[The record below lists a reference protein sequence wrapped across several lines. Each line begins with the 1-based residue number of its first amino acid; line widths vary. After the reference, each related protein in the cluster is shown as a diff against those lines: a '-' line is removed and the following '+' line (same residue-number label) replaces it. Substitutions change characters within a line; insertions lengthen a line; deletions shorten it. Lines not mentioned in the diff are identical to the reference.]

1 MFTRTNGFRK
11 SKAAS
16 SVSLALCVGM
26 ISAGVFSYS
35 PAAFAQDEDEA
46 DNAVEKISV
55 TGSRIRAPGTESSS
69 PIISIGEEE
78 IKFAGTPE
86 FERVL
91 RALPSTIPADGSNAN
106 NGTAG
111 AATIDLRGL
120 GAQRNLVLLD
130 GKRMVPFNF
139 NGQVDTT
146 NIPTALIER
155 IDVVT
160 GGASAV
166 YGSDAVAGA
175 INVILKKDFEGVALD
190 MNHSQTGDS
199 DGDQDS
205 IALTLGSNFDDDRG
219 NAVLSISWFNREAIR
234 LGQRPLGQL
243 GINSNTGAGYAEFL
257 AGESP
262 ADPVAGCGGPNV
274 VDFVNGSG
282 STTAIPTRFELIGT
296 GVSGQ
301 FRDDRTLGDQC
312 SRFNFNPFNFY
323 QTPAQRYSATAL
335 ANYMINDNAEVYAS
349 FNYSNSSVDQQVAP
363 SGTFGAAF
371 DLPLYNPFISDQ
383 ALQWILDGANDAVA
397 GGSLVD
403 GGSWTDRNAN
413 GVVDSEDS
421 LNVRLRRR
429 TLELGPRTE
438 RFDSDIWQLNLGVRG
453 EISDGWE
460 YDVSYQYG
468 ESNRTTVRDGYTN
481 LPNIQA
487 ALDTRDGVT
496 CASGGTCVPIDL
508 FGGFGTITEEQA
520 GFARAIAI
528 QQQKYEQEIG
538 SVVFTGPVD
547 VVMLPTA
554 DAPLSMS
561 FGFEFRNETGLLEPD
576 ECLKLAPASCQGGA
590 GGNLL
595 PIKGGYKSQDVYFE
609 GLLPLVDGKAFAEK
623 VDFEF
628 GFRTSDYDTIGRTD
642 SWKYGLNW
650 RPADT
655 LLLRVMKQRANRAP
669 NIAELSSPVTSG
681 LSNATGDP
689 CSVENAANI
698 DSRLT
703 QLCISTGMSEAQV
716 GVIPDIISGQINTF
730 AGSDPASPPGPEE
743 ADTTTAGFVWTPDFE
758 AFRSFSLSAD
768 YYDIDIKDIIGNFS
782 AQEVLDSCYVQGLES
797 DCAKINRVGGDLTGS
812 SAGVNLFTSNLKFL
826 RAEGIEI
833 AFNIG
838 LDLEEYGDLN
848 FSGNINK
855 YLTQESQSSD
865 NVPVV
870 DCRGFYGTSCTP
882 ISDLR
887 WIQRTT
893 WSLDELTVS
902 LQWRHINS
910 VDVELPEASIRFE
923 EFRSIDSYDYFDLFA
938 SYALTDYAVV
948 TAGVDNILSDDPP
961 VLGNQI
967 GATRA
972 NSGNTFPSQYDTL
985 GRIYKLGVSFSF

>member
-1 MFTRTNGFRK
+1 MFNK
-11 SKAAS
+11 SKVALSVNFALSIAIMTAGSVQLVSAQEAS
-16 SVSLALCVGM
+16 AV
-26 ISAGVFSYS
+26 
-35 PAAFAQDEDEA
+35 DEA
-46 DNAVEKISV
+46 NVEKISV
-55 TGSRIRAPGTESSS
+55 TGSRIRAPGTESTS
-69 PIISIGEEE
+69 PIVSIGEEE
-78 IKFAGTPE
+78 IGFLATPE

-91 RALPSTIPADGSNAN
+91 RVLPSTIPADGSNAN

-190 MNHSQTGDS
+190 LNHSQTGES
-199 DGDQDS
+199 DGDQDA
-205 IALTLGSNFDDDRG
+205 IALTVGSNFDDGRG
-219 NAVLSISWFNREAIR
+219 NAVLSISWFEREAVR

-243 GINSNTGAGYAEFL
+243 GINSNSGAGFQEFL
-257 AGESP
+257 DGQAP
-262 ADPVAGCGGPNV
+262 AEPPSGCGGPNV

-301 FRDDRTLGDQC
+301 FRDDRTLSAEC

-323 QTPAQRYSATAL
+323 QTPAQRYSATAI
-335 ANYMINDNAEVYAS
+335 ANYEINDHAEVYAS
-349 FNYSNSSVDQQVAP
+349 FNYSNSSVDQQIAP
-363 SGTFGAAF
+363 SGTFGSAF
-371 DLPLYNPFISDQ
+371 NLPLYNPFIGDQ
-383 ALQWILDGANDAVA
+383 ALTWILDGANDAVA
-397 GGSLVD
+397 DGSLVD
-403 GGSWTDRNAN
+403 GGSWTDTNAN
-413 GVVDSEDS
+413 GVVDSEDT

-438 RFDSDIWQLNLGVRG
+438 RFDSDIWQLNMGVRG
-453 EISDGWE
+453 EIVNGWE

-487 ALDTRDGVT
+487 ALDSRDGVT

-508 FGGFGTITEEQA
+508 FGGFGTITEEMA

-538 SVVFTGPVD
+538 TIVVTGPVD
-547 VVMLPTA
+547 VVTLPTA
-554 DAPLSMS
+554 DAPLAMS
-561 FGFEFRNETGLLEPD
+561 FGFEFRNETGILDPD

-595 PIKGGYKSQDVYFE
+595 PIEGGYKTQDFYFE
-609 GLLPLVDGKAFAEK
+609 GILPLIDGMTFAEK
-623 VDFEF
+623 VDLEF
-628 GFRTSDYDTIGRTD
+628 GFRSSDYDTIGTTE
-642 SWKYGLNW
+642 SWKYGVNW
-650 RPADT
+650 RPT
-655 LLLRVMKQRANRAP
+655 EEFLVRVMKQRANRAP
-669 NIAELSSPVTSG
+669 NIGELFSPVTSG
-681 LSNATGDP
+681 LSNATQDP
-689 CSVENAANI
+689 CSVANAGNI
-698 DSRLT
+698 DAALT
-703 QLCISTGMSEAQV
+703 ALCVATGMSEAQV

-730 AGSDPASPPGPEE
+730 NGSNPVEPPGPEE
-743 ADTTTAGFVWTPDFE
+743 ADTTTAGFVWTPNFD
-758 AFRSFSLSAD
+758 AFTTFTLSAD
-768 YYDIDIKDIIGNFS
+768 YYDIDIQDIINSFS
-782 AQEVLDSCYVQGLES
+782 AQEVLDSCYILGDLTE
-797 DCAKINRVGGDLTGS
+797 CAKINRVGGDLTGS
-812 SAGVNLFTSNLKFL
+812 SAGVNLFTTNLNFL

-833 AFNIG
+833 AMNIG
-838 LDLEEYGDLN
+838 MDLDEYGELN
-848 FSGNINK
+848 FTANINK

-865 NVPVV
+865 TVPII
-870 DCRGFYGTSCTP
+870 DCNGFYGTSCTP

-893 WSLDELTVS
+893 WSLDDLTVS

-910 VDVELPEASIRFE
+910 VDVELPEASLRFE
-923 EFRSIDSYDYFDLFA
+923 EFRTIDSYDYFDLFA
-938 SYALTDYAVV
+938 SYHVTEWAIV
-948 TAGVDNILSDDPP
+948 TAGIDNMFDEDPP

-985 GRIYKLGVSFSF
+985 GRIYKLGLNFRF

>member
-1 MFTRTNGFRK
+1 MFNN
-11 SKAAS
+11 SKVAT
-16 SVSLALCVGM
+16 SVKLALCAGA
-26 ISAGVFSYS
+26 ISVMATSTTVAQEAS
-35 PAAFAQDEDEA
+35 AAVDD
-46 DNAVEKISV
+46 DVEKISV

-69 PIISIGEEE
+69 PIFSLGEED
-78 IKFAGTPE
+78 IGYAQTPE

-91 RALPSTIPADGSNAN
+91 RSLPSTIPADGSNAN

-120 GAQRNLVLLD
+120 GAQRNLILLD

-175 INVILKKDFEGVALD
+175 INVILKKDFEGVAIGL
-190 MNHSQTGDS
+190 NHSQTGES
-199 DGDQDS
+199 DGDQDTIS
-205 IALTLGSNFDDDRG
+205 ITVGSNFDDGRG
-219 NAVLSISWFNREAIR
+219 NAVLSIGWFEREAVR

-257 AGESP
+257 AGEAP
-262 ADPVAGCGGPNV
+262 AEPIAGCGGPNV

-296 GVSGQ
+296 AVSGQ

-323 QTPAQRYSATAL
+323 QTPAQRYSATAIT
-335 ANYMINDNAEVYAS
+335 NYIVNDHAEVYAS

-371 DLPLYNPFISDQ
+371 DLPLYNPLIGDQ
-383 ALQWILDGANDAVA
+383 ALQWILDGANASVA
-397 GGSLVD
+397 DGSLVD
-403 GGSWTDRNAN
+403 GGSWTDAN
-413 GVVDSEDS
+413 SNGLVDSEDS

-453 EISDGWE
+453 ELVGGWE
-460 YDVSYQYG
+460 YDASYQYG
-468 ESNRTTVRDGYTN
+468 ESNRTTARDGYTN

-496 CASGGTCVPIDL
+496 CASGGNCVPIDL
-508 FGGFGTITEEQA
+508 FGGFGTITEAQA

-538 SVVFTGPVD
+538 SLVFTGPVD
-547 VVMLPTA
+547 FISLPTA
-554 DAPLSMS
+554 DAPFAMS
-561 FGFEFRNETGLLEPD
+561 FGLEFRNETGLLEPD

-595 PIKGGYKSQDVYFE
+595 PINGGYKTKDWYFE
-609 GLLPLVDGKAFAEK
+609 GILPVLDGMAFADKLDVE
-623 VDFEF
+623 V
-628 GFRTSDYDTIGRTD
+628 GFRSSDYDTIGTTD
-642 SWKYGLNW
+642 SWKYGFNW
-650 RPADT
+650 RPVES
-655 LLLRVMKQRANRAP
+655 LLVRVMKQRANRAP
-669 NIAELSSPVTSG
+669 NIGELSSPVTSG
-681 LSNATGDP
+681 LSNATLDP
-689 CSVENAANI
+689 CSVANADNI
-698 DSRLT
+698 DAALR
-703 QLCISTGMSEAQV
+703 QLCISTGMSDAQV
-716 GVIPDIISGQINTF
+716 GIIPDIISGQINAF
-730 AGSDPASPPGPEE
+730 SGSNPTAPPGPEE
-743 ADTTTAGFVWTPDFE
+743 ADTTTAGFVWTPDFD
-758 AFRSFSLSAD
+758 AFSQFTLSVD
-768 YYDIDIKDIIGNFS
+768 YYDIDIKDIIGTFT
-782 AQEVLDSCYVQGLES
+782 AQEVLDSCYIQGLES
-797 DCAKINRVGGDLTGS
+797 ECAKINRVGGDLTGS
-812 SAGVNLFTSNLKFL
+812 SAGVNLFTSNLNFL
-826 RAEGIEI
+826 QAEGIEI
-833 AFNIG
+833 GVNVAM
-838 LDLEEYGDLN
+838 DLADYGEIN
-848 FSGNINK
+848 FSANINK
-855 YLTQESQSSD
+855 YLTQESQSSS
-865 NVPVV
+865 NVPVI
-870 DCRGFYGTSCTP
+870 DCKGFYGTSCTP

-893 WSLDELTVS
+893 WNMDDITVS
-902 LQWRHINS
+902 LQWRHIDS
-910 VDVELPEASIRFE
+910 VDVELPEEALRFE
-923 EFRSIDSYDYFDLFA
+923 EFRSIEAYDYFDLFA
-938 SYALTDYAVV
+938 SYSVTEWATV
-948 TAGVDNILSDDPP
+948 TAGIDNMLDKDPP

-985 GRIYKLGVSFSF
+985 GRIYKLGVNLRF

>member
-1 MFTRTNGFRK
+1 MYKK
-11 SKAAS
+11 SNLSLA
-16 SVSLALCVGM
+16 VSLALAIAGT
-26 ISAGVFSYS
+26 SALSATANAAQQGEPDGVK
-35 PAAFAQDEDEA
+35 Q
-46 DNAVEKISV
+46 VEKISV
-55 TGSRIRAPGTESSS
+55 TGSRIREPGVESTS
-69 PIISIGEEE
+69 PIISIGEEAIE
-78 IKFAGTPE
+78 FAGTPE

-91 RALPSTIPADGSNAN
+91 RALPATIPADGSNAN

-175 INVILKKDFEGVALD
+175 VNVILKKDFEGVEFSA
-190 MNHSQTGDS
+190 NHSQTDES

-205 IALTLGSNFDDDRG
+205 MSLTIGGNFAEDKG
-219 NAVLSISWFNREAIR
+219 NAVVSIGWFEREAIR

-257 AGESP
+257 AGQAP
-262 ADPVAGCGGPNV
+262 AEPVAGCGGPNV

-301 FRDDRTLGDQC
+301 FRDDRTLDEQC

-323 QTPAQRYSATAL
+323 QTPAQRYSATAIV
-335 ANYMINDNAEVYAS
+335 NYIINDYAEVYGS

-363 SGTFGAAF
+363 SGTFGAQF
-371 DLPLYNPFISDQ
+371 TLPLYNPFISDQ
-383 ALQWILDGANDAVA
+383 ALSWILDGANSAVND
-397 GGSLVD
+397 GSLVN
-403 GGSWTDRNAN
+403 GGSWTDTNAN

-421 LNVRLRRR
+421 VNVRLRRR

-453 EISDGWE
+453 FIGESWE

-468 ESNRTTVRDGYTN
+468 ESNRTTIRDGYTN

-508 FGGFGTITEEQA
+508 FGGFGTITEEMA

-538 SVVFTGPVD
+538 SLIFTGPID
-547 VVMLPTA
+547 MLELPSAT
-554 DAPLSMS
+554 APLAVSV
-561 FGFEFRNETGLLEPD
+561 GFEFRNETGLLDPD

-595 PIKGGYKSQDVYFE
+595 PIEGGYSTQDFYFE
-609 GLLPLVDGKAFAEK
+609 GILPIADGLAFADK
-623 VDFEF
+623 LDLEF
-628 GFRTSDYDTIGRTD
+628 GFRTSDYDTIGTTD

-650 RPADT
+650 RPVEN
-655 LLLRVMKQRANRAP
+655 LLVRVMKQRANRAP
-669 NIAELSSPVTSG
+669 NVAELSSPVTSG
-681 LSNATGDP
+681 LSNATQDP
-689 CSVENAANI
+689 CSVANAGNI
-698 DSRLT
+698 DATLR
-703 QLCISTGMSEAQV
+703 QLCISTGMSDAQV

-730 AGSDPASPPGPEE
+730 AGSDPTSPPGPEE

-758 AFRSFSLSAD
+758 MFSEFTLSAD
-768 YYDIDIKDIIGNFS
+768 YYDIDIQDIIGNFS
-782 AQEVLDSCYVQGLES
+782 AQEVLDSCYIQGLQSEC
-797 DCAKINRVGGDLTGS
+797 DKINRVGGDLTGS

-826 RAEGIEI
+826 RAEGVEI
-833 AFNIG
+833 SLNVG
-838 LDLEEYGDLN
+838 YDLEDYGDL
-848 FSGNINK
+848 FFTANINK

-865 NVPVV
+865 NVPVI
-870 DCRGFYGTSCTP
+870 DCKGFYGTSCTP

-893 WSLDELTVS
+893 WKMNDLTVS

-910 VDVELPEASIRFE
+910 VDVELPEASLRFE
-923 EFRSIDSYDYFDLFA
+923 AFRSVESYDYFDLFA
-938 SYALTDYAVV
+938 SYNVTDWAVV
-948 TAGVDNILSDDPP
+948 TAGVDNMLGKEPP
-961 VLGNQI
+961 ALGNQI

-985 GRIYKLGVSFSF
+985 GRIYKLGVNFRF

>member
-1 MFTRTNGFRK
+1 MFVN
-11 SKAAS
+11 SKVAH
-16 SVSLALCVGM
+16 SVKLALCAGA
-26 ISAGVFSYS
+26 ISILTTSTTL
-35 PAAFAQDEDEA
+35 AQEASATAEED
-46 DNAVEKISV
+46 VEKISV
-55 TGSRIRAPGTESSS
+55 TGSRIRAPGMESSS
-69 PIISIGEEE
+69 PIISLSAEDIGYVQ
-78 IKFAGTPE
+78 TPE

-91 RALPSTIPADGSNAN
+91 RSLPSTIPADGSNAN

-120 GAQRNLVLLD
+120 GAQRNLILLD

-175 INVILKKDFEGVALD
+175 VNVILKKDFEGVAIGL
-190 MNHSQTGDS
+190 NHGQTGDS

-205 IALTLGSNFDDDRG
+205 ISLTIGSNFEEDRG
-219 NAVLSISWFNREAIR
+219 NAVLSISWFEREPIR

-243 GINSNTGAGYAEFL
+243 GINSNSGAGLAEFL
-257 AGESP
+257 AGEAP
-262 ADPVAGCGGPNV
+262 AEPIAGCGGPNV

-296 GVSGQ
+296 AVSGQ
-301 FRDDRTLGDQC
+301 FRDDRTLGEQC

-335 ANYMINDNAEVYAS
+335 ANYIVNDHAEFYAS
-349 FNYSNSSVDQQVAP
+349 FNYSNSSVDSQVAP

-371 DLPLYNPFISDQ
+371 NLPLYNPLIGDQ
-383 ALQWILDGANDAVA
+383 ALQWIIDGANDAVTSGA
-397 GGSLVD
+397 LVD
-403 GGSWTDRNAN
+403 GGSWTDTNSN
-413 GVVDSEDS
+413 GLVDSEDS
-421 LNVRLRRR
+421 VNVRLRRR
-429 TLELGPRTE
+429 TLELGARSE
-438 RFDSDIWQLNLGVRG
+438 RFDSDIWQLNVGVRG
-453 EISDGWE
+453 FLPGDWE

-481 LPNIQA
+481 LPNIQS

-496 CASGGTCVPIDL
+496 CAVGGNCVPIDL
-508 FGGFGTITEEQA
+508 FGGFGTITEAQA

-538 SVVFTGPVD
+538 SAVFTGPVD
-547 VVMLPTA
+547 FIELPTA

-561 FGFEFRNETGLLEPD
+561 FGLEFRNETGLLEPD

-595 PIKGGYKSQDVYFE
+595 PIRGGYKTQDWYFE
-609 GLLPLVDGKAFAEK
+609 AILPVLDGKAFAETLD
-623 VDFEF
+623 VEV
-628 GFRTSDYDTIGRTD
+628 GFRSSDYDNIGTTD
-642 SWKYGLNW
+642 SWKYGFNW
-650 RPADT
+650 RPIDS
-655 LLLRVMKQRANRAP
+655 LLVRVMKQRANRAP
-669 NIAELSSPVTSG
+669 NIGELSSPVVSG
-681 LSNATGDP
+681 LSNATLDP
-689 CSVENAANI
+689 CSVANAGSI
-698 DSRLT
+698 DATLR
-703 QLCISTGMSEAQV
+703 QLCISTGMSDAQV
-716 GVIPDIISGQINTF
+716 GVIPDIISGQINAFT
-730 AGSDPASPPGPEE
+730 GSNPTTPPGAEE
-743 ADTTTAGFVWTPDFE
+743 ADTTTAGFVWTPDFD
-758 AFRSFSLSAD
+758 AFTDFNLSVD

-782 AQEVLDSCYVQGLES
+782 AQEVLDSCYIQGLQSE
-797 DCAKINRVGGDLTGS
+797 CNKINRVGGDLTGS
-812 SAGVNLFTSNLKFL
+812 SAGVNLFTTNLKFL
-826 RAEGIEI
+826 QAEGIEI
-833 AFNIG
+833 AVNVAFD
-838 LDLEEYGDLN
+838 LDGFGEIDL
-848 FSGNINK
+848 SANINK

-865 NVPVV
+865 NVPVI
-870 DCRGFYGTSCTP
+870 DCKGFYGTSCTP

-893 WSLDELTVS
+893 WSMDDLTVS
-902 LQWRHINS
+902 LQWRHIDA
-910 VDVELPEASIRFE
+910 VDVEIPEAALRFE
-923 EFRSIDSYDYFDLFA
+923 AFRSIESYDYFDLFA
-938 SYALTDYAVV
+938 SYNVTEWAIV
-948 TAGVDNILSDDPP
+948 TAGVDNMLDKDPP
-961 VLGNQI
+961 ALGNQI

-985 GRIYKLGVSFSF
+985 GRIYKLGLNFKF